1 MKCRGGGKQRNLQ
14 ENPQKRGY
22 EMNFLF
28 SSMFLSPQGGLE
40 GGVVSGSIVESSG
53 LRWFGAKS
61 FIGTWNLHVKGLH

>member
-1 MKCRGGGKQRNLQ
+1 
-14 ENPQKRGY
+14 
-22 EMNFLF
+22 MNFLF